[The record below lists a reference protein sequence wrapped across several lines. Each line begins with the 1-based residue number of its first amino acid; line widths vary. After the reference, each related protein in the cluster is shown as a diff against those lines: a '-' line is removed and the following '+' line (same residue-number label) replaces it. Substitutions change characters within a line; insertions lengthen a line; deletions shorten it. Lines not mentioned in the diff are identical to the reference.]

1 MKPLRV
7 EYSQEIETLFES
19 LEFKIRKHIKQTG
32 IDERDDLEQ
41 EIKIKIME
49 KVPVLM
55 KEEVPSFF
63 EFALEAI
70 D

>member
-1 MKPLRV
+1 MEVKCTN
-7 EYSQEIETLFES
+7 EIEMMLES
-19 LEFKIRKHIKQTG
+19 LEFKIKNHLRQTE
-32 IDERDDLEQ
+32 INERDDLEQ

-63 EFALEAI
+63 EFAMTI
-70 D
+70 N